1 MKMRAVSTAEDIRAK
16 IRGLTRDELLVRNF
30 VHTNDSVAE
39 WLLKQYESQ
48 ILLAASNF
56 NGFSKGLHIFFRK
69 TAQRINEK
77 KAYRKFFEFCS
88 YIYGALS
95 TAVEDGFV
103 KEVLYAYNNLL
114 MQQAKYL
121 APKDRV
127 VFGVTTDGKLL
138 IARELY
144 PKFDWPVHELTTKYG
159 DRLNFDW
166 IKRYYKKYGYD
177 VQTPDDMAVNFSMN
191 K

>member
-1 MKMRAVSTAEDIRAK
+1 M
-16 IRGLTRDELLVRNF
+16 
-30 VHTNDSVAE
+30 
-39 WLLKQYESQ
+39 
-48 ILLAASNF
+48 
-56 NGFSKGLHIFFRK
+56 
-69 TAQRINEK
+69 
-77 KAYRKFFEFCS
+77 
-88 YIYGALS
+88 S

-177 VQTPDDMAVNFSMN
+177 VQTPDDMAVNFFNEQIIINMLFQLVYYIDETN
-191 K
+191 QDMLPEPYLLPAKGIQIPK